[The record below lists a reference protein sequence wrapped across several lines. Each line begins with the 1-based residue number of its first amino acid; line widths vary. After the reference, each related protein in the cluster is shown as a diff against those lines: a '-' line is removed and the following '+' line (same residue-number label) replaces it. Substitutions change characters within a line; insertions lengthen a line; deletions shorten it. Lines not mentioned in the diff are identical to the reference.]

1 MANTERTPMAKG
13 AATAMVAMENR
24 YTNGQAASQIGVTK
38 NTLYRWEVR
47 KAAGDPNY
55 ADFPAPRRI
64 KHSNHRFWTD
74 ADIRQVVEWKNRL
87 VESAA

>member
-1 MANTERTPMAKG
+1 M
-13 AATAMVAMENR
+13 ATATMESR
-24 YTNGQAASQIGVTK
+24 YTNGEAAERIGVTK

-55 ADFPAPRRI
+55 VDFPAPRRI

-74 ADIRQVVEWKNRL
+74 ADVEQVIKWKNRTIEPTCS
-87 VESAA
+87 VNANENSAR